1 MPSVSGQM
9 KVVVIAS
16 VVGEVLPVDSCDV
29 LGTGDSVDD
38 ALNVVDGGDENEVL
52 IIFEVSPDVTEAFVT
67 PVLVELIVSV
77 DVVPLTVGGTVL
89 LVITVV
95 AVAGV

>member
-1 MPSVSGQM
+1 MPSVSVQM

-16 VVGEVLPVDSCDV
+16 VVGEVFPLDSCDV
-29 LGTGDSVDD
+29 LGTGDSVDG
-38 ALNVVDGGDENEVL
+38 ALNVVDGVDENEVL
-52 IIFEVSPDVTEAFVT
+52 IIFVVSPDVTEAFVN

-89 LVITVV
+89 LVTTVV

>member
-1 MPSVSGQM
+1 M

-16 VVGEVLPVDSCDV
+16 VVGEGFPVDTCDV

-38 ALNVVDGGDENEVL
+38 ALNVVDGVDENEVL
-52 IIFEVSPDVTEAFVT
+52 IIFVVSPDVTEAFVT

-77 DVVPLTVGGTVL
+77 GVVPLTVGGTVL
-89 LVITVV
+89 LVTTVV